1 MQFVQRIVNSSLLLA
16 LLLSAIIVMLWTLLL
31 PSFRNNSA
39 PVYTASAA
47 PDAYMEDVVALVLD
61 KQGKPKMKIISPK
74 MVYYAKDDKTLL
86 TTPQLTLYRKSPQPW
101 YITSKFAEATEGTEH
116 VFFKEQVVIQHAADI
131 NNPATVIK
139 TTTLLVH
146 PEMQL
151 AETND
156 PITLIQPNLVVKGTG
171 MHADINKGDIK
182 LLSEARGEYVPG

>member
-1 MQFVQRIVNSSLLLA
+1 MQSRRFHLNWFTGSSLA
-16 LLLSAIIVMLWTLLL
+16 FAAVITIFCAMFLSSL
-31 PSFRNNSA
+31 RGNDA
-39 PVYTASAA
+39 PLSTASAL

-101 YITSKFAEATEGTEH
+101 YITSQFAEATQGTEH
-116 VFFKEQVVIQHAADI
+116 VLFKEQVVIQHAADI

-146 PEMQL
+146 PTRRLRKQMI
-151 AETND
+151 
-156 PITLIQPNLVVKGTG
+156 PS
-171 MHADINKGDIK
+171 H
-182 LLSEARGEYVPG
+182 